1 MVEKRRKP
9 RKRERMRVS
18 FGPQMPSK
26 VGFTSDISESGL
38 CVKTFVVYNPGSQ
51 LLLEVQLPCGFVV
64 KIEGRVHWA
73 RKVPPNLLYKVRYA
87 GMGIKII
94 NFIGDAEP
102 YLQLCKL
109 YEHVR

>member
-1 MVEKRRKP
+1 MIEKRRKS
-9 RKRERMRVS
+9 RKRERMRVCY
-18 FGPQMPSK
+18 GPQTPSK
-26 VGFTSDISESGL
+26 VGFTADISESGL
-38 CVKTFVVYNPGSQ
+38 CVKTLAVYNPGSY

-73 RKVPPNLLYKVRYA
+73 RKVPPNLLYKVKYA

-102 YLQLCKL
+102 YLQLCQAYSK
-109 YEHVR
+109 ER